1 MKSAKDMFFD
11 ERDNETYED
20 VMNWQNRKPV
30 KKFLTPVESVQ
41 KLNKDL
47 IDAKFAYEEIKKEL
61 QAQIVE
67 KANTYFA
74 FENKKNIPSGIVLDM
89 ANNPGTPYYYFSE
102 FSGAVQ
108 SYGRYQGENN
118 HIGKCFENPFFDWK
132 GEDGKKARHSEKV
145 FNRKYNS

>member
-1 MKSAKDMFFD
+1 MISAKDMFYE

-67 KANTYFA
+67 KANIYFA
-74 FENKKNIPSGIVLDM
+74 FENEKNIPESVVIDM
-89 ANNPGTPYYYFSE
+89 AKNPETPYYYFSE
-102 FSGAVQ
+102 FTNQIQ

-118 HIGKCFENPFFDWK
+118 HIGKVCRNPFFYWK